1 MELFE
6 GLKVVDC
13 SSVLAGPQV
22 GTFFAEL
29 GAQVIKFE
37 NAKTKG
43 DVTRTWH
50 TPSESKDKIS
60 SYYASI
66 NYHKEIH
73 FVDLTN
79 EEHIAQIHHELESAD
94 IVITNFKG
102 SDAKKF
108 QLDAQLLSQ
117 KFPRL
122 IQGVIRG
129 FEFEKDRVAY
139 DVVLQAETG
148 FMFMNGSNDG
158 APTKMPVALI
168 DVLAAHQLKE
178 GILCALIQKSKTG
191 KGSCV
196 EVSLE
201 KAALASLANQASYF
215 LMTGNIPQRMG
226 SLHPNIA
233 PYGELFQTQDEKWI
247 VLAIGSDEQFRK
259 LCNVLNVPNTTSDIK
274 YSSNTERVKNRIA
287 LQEILQH
294 AFRNIN
300 GHDFEKIAQENGV
313 PFGRVRNMK
322 EVFER
327 PAASVNIL
335 RETIEGSETQRLS
348 SVAFNITVN
357 D

>member
-1 MELFE
+1 MELFK

-22 GTFFAEL
+22 GTFFSEL

-37 NAKTKG
+37 NAKTHG

-50 TPSESKDKIS
+50 TPAESKDKIS

-66 NYHKEIH
+66 NYKKEIH
-73 FVDLTN
+73 LVDLTN
-79 EEHIAQIHHELESAD
+79 EQDIARIYSELKKAD
-94 IVITNFKG
+94 IFLSNFKG
-102 SDAKKF
+102 NDAVKF
-108 QLDAQLLSQ
+108 KLDSEFLSA
-117 KFPRL
+117 KFPHL
-122 IQGVIRG
+122 IQGIIRG

-148 FMFMNGSNDG
+148 FMFMNGNADG
-158 APTKMPVALI
+158 PPTKMPVALI

-178 GILCALIQKSKTG
+178 GILCALLQKAKNG

-215 LMTGNIPQRMG
+215 LMTGNTPRRLG

-233 PYGELFQTQDEKWI
+233 PYGEQFETMDNKWI
-247 VLAIGSDEQFRK
+247 VLAIGSDDQFRK
-259 LCNVLNVPNTTSDIK
+259 LCQVLNLPDIATSDL
-274 YSSNTERVKNRIA
+274 YSSNTLRVQNRTQLYTV
-287 LQEILQH
+287 LQEQ
-294 AFRNIN
+294 FKKQSCQS
-300 GHDFEKIAQENGV
+300 FESIAQSNGI
-313 PFGRVRNMK
+313 PYGRIRNME

-327 PAASVNIL
+327 EAASKNVL
-335 RETIEGSETQRLS
+335 TETIEGTETKRMT
-348 SVAFNITVN
+348 SVAFQIKANI
-357 D
+357 

>member
-1 MELFE
+1 MDFFK

-22 GTFFAEL
+22 GTFFSEL
-29 GAQVIKFE
+29 GAHVLKFE
-37 NAKTKG
+37 NAKTNG

-50 TPSESKDKIS
+50 TPLESKEKIS
-60 SYYASI
+60 SYYSSI
-66 NYHKEIH
+66 NYKKEIH
-73 FVDLTN
+73 FVDLSN
-79 EEHIAQIHHELESAD
+79 EVDIARIHAELETAD

-102 SDAKKF
+102 NDAKKF
-108 QLDAQLLSQ
+108 QLDAEFISK
-117 KFPRL
+117 KFPQL
-122 IQGVIRG
+122 IQGIIRG
-129 FEFEKDRVAY
+129 FEFEKDRAAY

-148 FMFMNGSNDG
+148 FMFMNGSADG
-158 APTKMPVALI
+158 APTKMPIALI

-178 GILCALIQKSKTG
+178 GILCALIQKTKNG

-233 PYGELFQTQDEKWI
+233 PYGELFQTKDEKWI

-259 LCNVLNVPNTTSDIK
+259 LCGLFSNEDVSRDIRFT
-274 YSSNTERVKNRIA
+274 SNTARVQNRTV
-287 LQEILQH
+287 LFDILQIE
-294 AFRNIN
+294 FKKISCS
-300 GHDFEKIAQENGV
+300 DFELQAQVKGV
-313 PFGRVRNMK
+313 PYGRVRNMK

-327 PAASVNIL
+327 EAASTSIL
-335 RETIEGSETQRLS
+335 RDVIEGDVTQRMAT
-348 SVAFNITVN
+348 VAFNIRMN
-357 D
+357 N

>member
-1 MELFE
+1 MELFK
-6 GLKVVDC
+6 GLKVIDC

-29 GAQVIKFE
+29 GARVIKFE
-37 NAKTKG
+37 NAKTNG
-43 DVTRTWH
+43 DITRTWH
-50 TPSESKDKIS
+50 TPAESKEKIS

-66 NYHKEIH
+66 NFHKEIH

-79 EEHIAQIHHELESAD
+79 EEHIAQIHSELANAD
-94 IVITNFKG
+94 IVISNFKG

-108 QLDAQLLSQ
+108 QLNAELLSH
-117 KFPRL
+117 KFPQL

-129 FEFEKDRVAY
+129 FEFEKDRLAY

-148 FMFMNGSNDG
+148 FMFMNGSKES

-178 GILCALIQKSKTG
+178 GILCALIQKAKTG
-191 KGSCV
+191 KGSWV

-233 PYGELFQTQDEKWI
+233 PYGELFQTEDAKWI

-259 LCNVLNVPNTTSDIK
+259 LCAVLNNSATPSDHRF
-274 YSSNTERVKNRIA
+274 SSNTERVKNRTA
-287 LQEILQH
+287 LYEILQH
-294 AFRNIN
+294 EFRNIN
-300 GHDFEKIAQENGV
+300 SDDFEPLAQASGV
-313 PFGRVRNMK
+313 PYGRVRNMQ

-327 PAASVNIL
+327 PAATSSIL
-335 RETIEGSETQRLS
+335 QETIEGDETQRLA
-348 SVAFNITVN
+348 SVAFNMVAN

>member
-1 MELFE
+1 MELFK

-22 GTFFAEL
+22 GTFFSEL
-29 GAQVIKFE
+29 GAHVLKFE
-37 NAKTKG
+37 NAKTNG

-50 TPSESKDKIS
+50 TPLESKEKIS
-60 SYYASI
+60 SYYSSI
-66 NYHKEIH
+66 NYKKEIH
-73 FVDLTN
+73 FVDLSN
-79 EEHIAQIHHELESAD
+79 EVDIARIHAELETAD

-102 SDAKKF
+102 NDAKKF
-108 QLDAQLLSQ
+108 QLDAEFISK
-117 KFPRL
+117 KFPQL
-122 IQGVIRG
+122 IQGIIRG
-129 FEFEKDRVAY
+129 FEFEKDRAAY

-148 FMFMNGSNDG
+148 FMFMNGSADG
-158 APTKMPVALI
+158 APTKMPIALI

-178 GILCALIQKSKTG
+178 GILCALIQKTKNG

-233 PYGELFQTQDEKWI
+233 PYGELFQTKDEKWI

-259 LCNVLNVPNTTSDIK
+259 LCGLFSNEDVSRDIRFT
-274 YSSNTERVKNRIA
+274 SNTARVQNRTV
-287 LQEILQH
+287 LFDILQIE
-294 AFRNIN
+294 FKKTSCF
-300 GHDFEKIAQENGV
+300 DFELQAQVKGV
-313 PFGRVRNMK
+313 PYGRVRNMK

-327 PAASVNIL
+327 EAASTSIL
-335 RETIEGSETQRLS
+335 RDVIEGDVTQRMAT
-348 SVAFNITVN
+348 VAFNIRMN
-357 D
+357 N

>member
-29 GAQVIKFE
+29 GAHVIKFE
-37 NAKTKG
+37 NAKTGG

-50 TPSESKDKIS
+50 TPSESKEKIS
-60 SYYASI
+60 SYYSSI
-66 NYHKEIH
+66 NYKKEIR
-73 FVDLTN
+73 FVDLTT
-79 EEHIAQIHHELESAD
+79 EKDIALIHSELETAD
-94 IVITNFKG
+94 VVLSNFKG

-108 QLDAQLLSQ
+108 QLNTELLSQ
-117 KFPRL
+117 KFPGL

-148 FMFMNGSNDG
+148 FMYMNGSEDG
-158 APTKMPVALI
+158 PPTKMPVALI
-168 DVLAAHQLKE
+168 DVMAAHQLKE
-178 GILCALIQKSKTG
+178 GILCALIHKTKTG

-233 PYGELFQTQDEKWI
+233 PYGELFQTEDNKWV
-247 VLAIGSDEQFRK
+247 VLAIGSDIQFRK
-259 LCNVLNVPNTTSDIK
+259 LCMVLNNSNVSTDIRFT
-274 YSSNTERVKNRIA
+274 SNTERVKNRVA
-287 LQEILQH
+287 LKEIIQKAFSQITCEHFENEAQTH
-294 AFRNIN
+294 A
-300 GHDFEKIAQENGV
+300 V
-313 PFGRVRNMK
+313 PYGRVRNMK

-327 PAASVNIL
+327 EAAAKNIL
-335 RETIEGSETQRLS
+335 HDTIEGNNTQRLA
-348 SVAFNITVN
+348 SVAFCLKPN

>member
-1 MELFE
+1 MELFK

-29 GAQVIKFE
+29 GAHVLKFE
-37 NAKTKG
+37 NEKTNG

-50 TPSESKDKIS
+50 TPAESKEKIS
-60 SYYASI
+60 SYYSSI
-66 NYHKEIH
+66 NFNKEVH
-73 FVDLTN
+73 FIDLTN
-79 EEHIAQIHHELESAD
+79 ESHIARIHKELETAD
-94 IVITNFKG
+94 ILITNFKG

-108 QLDAQLLSQ
+108 QLNADFLSR
-117 KFPRL
+117 KFPYL

-129 FEFEKDRVAY
+129 FEFEANRLAY

-148 FMFMNGSNDG
+148 FMFMNGNAEDG
-158 APTKMPVALI
+158 PTKMPVALI
-168 DVLAAHQLKE
+168 DIIAAHQMKE

-233 PYGELFQTQDEKWI
+233 PYGELFQTQDEKWL
-247 VLAIGSDEQFRK
+247 VLAVGSDEQFRK
-259 LCNVLNVPNTTSDIK
+259 LCVVLNIPDTTNDPRFF
-274 YSSNTERVKNRIA
+274 SNTERVKNRTA

-294 AFRNIN
+294 EFQKIECNA
-300 GHDFEKIAQENGV
+300 FEKSAQASGV
-313 PFGRVRNMK
+313 PYGRVRNMK

-327 PAASVNIL
+327 EAASTSVL
-335 RETIEGSETQRLS
+335 KEVIEGNETQRMA
-348 SVAFNITVN
+348 SVAFHLRENH
-357 D
+357 